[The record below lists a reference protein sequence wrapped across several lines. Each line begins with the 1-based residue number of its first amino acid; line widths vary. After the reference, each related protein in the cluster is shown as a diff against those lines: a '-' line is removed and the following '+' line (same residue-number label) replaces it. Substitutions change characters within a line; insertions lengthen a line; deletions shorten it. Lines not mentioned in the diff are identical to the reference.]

1 MEVVYERCAGLD
13 VHKKSVVACRLRGSG
28 VGREKEIKSFGTT
41 TRELLKLSDWLKEWE
56 CSHVAM
62 ESSGDYWKPIYNIL
76 EGEFE
81 VVLVNAKHIKHV
93 PGRKS
98 DVKDAEWLADLL
110 QHGLLKGSF
119 IPPKGQRELRELT
132 RYRRK
137 LIQEKAREINRVQ
150 KVLEGCNIK
159 LSSVV
164 SDVMGASGRSILDAI
179 VSGERDARKL
189 AQLAKGRA
197 RGKLAQLEEALEGFV
212 EEHHRFLLARQ
223 LAHIDFLHQ
232 QIEILNDRIE
242 SHIREMSQS
251 PPSEGVGCIR
261 EQEAIELLD
270 TIPGINRRI
279 AEVIVAEVGVDMSR
293 FGCASHLASW
303 AGLAPGNNESGG
315 KHYGGR
321 TKKGNE
327 VLRSAL
333 VQAAWG
339 AVRVKDSYLSAQYHR
354 LAARRG
360 NKRAIVAVVHSM
372 IVIIYHMLK
381 RGERYQDLGGDY
393 FDRRRKES
401 VVNRLMRKIQR
412 LGYMVHVEPA
422 VS

>member
-360 NKRAIVAVVHSM
+360 NKRAIVAVAHSM

-401 VVNRLMRKIQR
+401 VVNRLMRKIQS

-422 VS
+422 VA